1 MHTHHRTVRQD
12 SYRRWHMCTRR
23 RQEFCGSAA
32 LWPSTRPKPTV
43 SGETTCSPSSHV
55 GRHRLTWTFA
65 GALCQ
70 GSGAKEAAESTG
82 SFWGARTCPKRTQKS
97 FPTQSCRHKRSNCL
111 QLFVASPKLLANTNQ
126 RNASRRSTS
135 NNGAQQPTA
144 QKVPTKSGGSFSS
157 ASAKPKPTGKTSLR
171 ICSAVPRI
179 V

>member
-1 MHTHHRTVRQD
+1 
-12 SYRRWHMCTRR
+12 MCTRR

-55 GRHRLTWTFA
+55 GPHRLTVTFA
-65 GALCQ
+65 RVLCQ
-70 GSGAKEAAESTG
+70 GSGANKAAASIDP
-82 SFWGARTCPKRTQKS
+82 FWGARTYPKRTQQS
-97 FPTQSCRHKRSNCL
+97 FPTQSCKHRRSNCH
-111 QLFVASPKLLANTNQ
+111 QLFVASPKLLANTRQ

-135 NNGAQQPTA
+135 NNGAPQPTA
-144 QKVPTKSGGSFSS
+144 KKVLKMSGGRCSS
-157 ASAKPKPTGKTSLR
+157 PLARPRPRGRTSLR

>member
-1 MHTHHRTVRQD
+1 
-12 SYRRWHMCTRR
+12 MCTRR

-55 GRHRLTWTFA
+55 GPHRLIWTFA
-65 GALCQ
+65 RVLCQ
-70 GSGAKEAAESTG
+70 GSGAKKAAASID
-82 SFWGARTCPKRTQKS
+82 SFWEARTYPKRTQKS
-97 FPTQSCRHKRSNCL
+97 FPTQSCKHRRSNCH
-111 QLFVASPKLLANTNQ
+111 QLFVASPKLLANTRL

-135 NNGAQQPTA
+135 NNGAPQPTA
-144 QKVPTKSGGSFSS
+144 QKVPTKSGGSCSS
-157 ASAKPKPTGKTSLR
+157 PSAKPKPTGRTSLR